1 MKRKL
6 DTLALLVQ
14 WGERFCLLLIFFPL
28 TLRAEAD
35 TVVALRNALRDA
47 NSDSLRF
54 VLYERL
60 AKAQL
65 DSSFDAASTTFA
77 QWVDL
82 AIKREAFRDA
92 GRAENCWGIEYLHRG
107 DLPQAFRH
115 FSRSVQNY
123 QEVADAS
130 GLARAYNNMGITLRR
145 EGRFKEAF
153 LAFLEA
159 MKGFKA
165 ANDALGTAMVYNNL
179 AQIYYQ
185 YGQYGQAL
193 EYFSEYVRY
202 NKTNRK
208 ALETANGENNLGATY
223 YELKDYKN
231 ALSHYYRSY
240 AIYDSLD
247 NKLGIALASDNIG
260 LMLRELRQME
270 DAISHHQRAVT
281 IFRDSSRMYQ
291 LTMSLGNLCST
302 YRLAGEQQRALET
315 GLEALQLADSLSF
328 DELKTLILEELAFV
342 YEEKGNFRTAYNYAK
357 QCNEQLKKEAQDK
370 GQENLNEWS
379 KDPQLLEDLILRA
392 TNENPPSDV
401 LPNTLP
407 EVTVYLPYLLF
418 VVGGVCGCLCM
429 FVFYRTRSKRQKR
442 IS

>member
-14 WGERFCLLLIFFPL
+14 WGKRFCLLLIFFPL

-357 QCNEQLKKEAQDK
+357 QCN
-370 GQENLNEWS
+370 
-379 KDPQLLEDLILRA
+379 
-392 TNENPPSDV
+392 
-401 LPNTLP
+401 
-407 EVTVYLPYLLF
+407 
-418 VVGGVCGCLCM
+418 
-429 FVFYRTRSKRQKR
+429 
-442 IS
+442 

>member
-1 MKRKL
+1 
-6 DTLALLVQ
+6 
-14 WGERFCLLLIFFPL
+14 
-28 TLRAEAD
+28 
-35 TVVALRNALRDA
+35 
-47 NSDSLRF
+47 
-54 VLYERL
+54 
-60 AKAQL
+60 
-65 DSSFDAASTTFA
+65 
-77 QWVDL
+77 
-82 AIKREAFRDA
+82 
-92 GRAENCWGIEYLHRG
+92 
-107 DLPQAFRH
+107 
-115 FSRSVQNY
+115 
-123 QEVADAS
+123 
-130 GLARAYNNMGITLRR
+130 
-145 EGRFKEAF
+145 
-153 LAFLEA
+153 
-159 MKGFKA
+159 
-165 ANDALGTAMVYNNL
+165 MVYNNL

-357 QCNEQLKKEAQDK
+357 LCNEQLKKEAQDK

-401 LPNTLP
+401 LPNTLS